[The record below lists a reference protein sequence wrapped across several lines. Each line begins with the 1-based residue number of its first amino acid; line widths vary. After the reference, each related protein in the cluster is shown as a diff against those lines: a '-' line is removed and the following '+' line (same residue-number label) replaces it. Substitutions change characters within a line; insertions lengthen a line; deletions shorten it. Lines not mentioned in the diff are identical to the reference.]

1 MADAEPAPFLAVA
14 LSGRASKTTTHAQPT
29 VVLCVRAR
37 VCRECDGG
45 GWVGRGVFWGVPR
58 GESACHRDVYATV
71 WTTIDNRASW
81 RVKYGCVLSGR
92 EIDLRAAYRT
102 LFLYAYGI
110 YFCSCLYYF
119 ILCNTA
125 MRSAK
130 IMEAISPYAPFQ
142 ACSEWLG
149 A

>member
-14 LSGRASKTTTHAQPT
+14 SGRASKTITHAQPT

-71 WTTIDNRASW
+71 WTTIVRW

-92 EIDLRAAYRT
+92 EIDLRAAYT
-102 LFLYAYGI
+102 VLCLYAYGI

-125 MRSAK
+125 ICASPK
-130 IMEAISPYAPFQ
+130 SMEAISPYAPFQ